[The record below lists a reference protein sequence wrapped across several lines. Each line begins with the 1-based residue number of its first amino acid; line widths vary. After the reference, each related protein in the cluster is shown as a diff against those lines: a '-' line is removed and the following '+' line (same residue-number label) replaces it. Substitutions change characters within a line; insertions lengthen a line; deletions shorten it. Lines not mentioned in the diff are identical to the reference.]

1 MAQKKIF
8 ESSWGLS
15 FRLTLSFLLLI
26 VAMIG
31 VAWLGIAESY
41 RTQRQVE
48 ALSDEA
54 SDERKARE
62 ILTRSNINARI
73 LLEILSTNDTRTIDA
88 LLARRDENSRTIN
101 SILDQMR
108 LSTESPEERELVER
122 IQ

>member
-1 MAQKKIF
+1 MAHKKIF
-8 ESSWGLS
+8 EPSWGLS

-88 LLARRDENSRTIN
+88 LLARRDEIGRASCRKEC
-101 SILDQMR
+101 SHMR
-108 LSTESPEERELVER
+108 
-122 IQ
+122 

>member
-1 MAQKKIF
+1 MTPKLPPFVVRQKGNTPLRFLLCHTRRRRRWLDDYMAHKKIF
-8 ESSWGLS
+8 ESTWGLS

-73 LLEILSTNDTRTIDA
+73 LLEILST
-88 LLARRDENSRTIN
+88 
-101 SILDQMR
+101 
-108 LSTESPEERELVER
+108 
-122 IQ
+122 